1 MHNPI
6 FLQTMLKAY
15 KYRIYPSEEQKILIN
30 KSMGCV
36 RYLYNKALDAKVKHY
51 EKTGKSLSCFDLI
64 TGMLKEEKSKHEWL
78 LEPYSQVL
86 QMPFR
91 NLDNAFNR
99 FFHKQSKFP
108 KFKSKHRTNSI
119 QYPQHVKVD
128 FKRSL
133 IKLLKLEIL

>member
-64 TGMLKEEKSKHEWL
+64 TGMLKEEKSKHYAFGLKWNQTC
-78 LEPYSQVL
+78 PDMVGYS
-86 QMPFR
+86 MEYKP
-91 NLDNAFNR
+91 
-99 FFHKQSKFP
+99 
-108 KFKSKHRTNSI
+108 
-119 QYPQHVKVD
+119 
-128 FKRSL
+128 
-133 IKLLKLEIL
+133 